1 MVSPSVNAFTVVYSG
16 TPPLR
21 QERGSEGPRLG
32 MSRRSDALTG
42 AGHDPLNV
50 EDPGTSGEADTGLSV
65 VVVERTSGV
74 RNLAAAQVQATSVL
88 HTQLGLVVAAESGAD
103 DGALGGGT
111 TTSGGQYPVG
121 TALRGATEDGDQVGD
136 DNLDLGGQA
145 VLLDE
150 LHLVAR
156 LLPGDNALDG
166 AGVDDHVGQVLQS
179 RGNQEDVGRDSDV
192 PAIDLGLRDLLH
204 SGLDGVVRQRGVLRN
219 VVVDQNAVSRTG
231 LQDRAERV
239 GDHTGVEARG
249 ARVEGEQRAV
259 AGGVNGAGGQLG
271 GVRGEPLDQA
281 VVVVDEGLPGELEA
295 GTVLGGV
302 DPATG
307 GLVAEGRV
315 RGELRN
321 LRQGTGRGHEAAVVP
336 QEGGV
341 DVVVE
346 RQELDRAEVVQQL
359 LAGELLPGLLLV
371 LVGVLEGGL
380 HGLGEPGSEH
390 VRGDGLTEGTAVA
403 RGVSLQD
410 RVLQLALSRPVT
422 TDSGLKSLSE
432 LSVRSEHFAPSFL
445 SASEDDGNR
454 LGTRTSD
461 LGVGVTDEPG
471 GAGDLVVG
479 ELHPAIGSGLRVD
492 QGARLDTGPGQGHLE
507 LEDATGDADR
517 GVARTV
523 VAPGRL
529 GQRVPHRVLA
539 ELGLVLSGR
548 SDLSHEDAEQA
559 TNLDDIADVALA
571 VLRQVHRKGQ
581 GVGVLEDLDVRNLL
595 GAEGVDLYHCDLLTS
610 LEVLD
615 LVRLGARLAN
625 LPSRGCP
632 DRSQVVLLG
641 RDGLLQLS
649 TGLDSVD
656 DPLLGNGGQT
666 GVEQAGGDN
675 ESLSSGLLAGLAPL
689 LVLVVLGL
697 LLTRNGGR
705 LVVGLLAGGLG
716 LALGGRLRGLGLVRG
731 LLGLPLRVLA
741 RGLAGGSLRGDR
753 LLSRKIVLGEKL
765 KKRGESLGHRSG
777 DGLTDR
783 LLVHMVLLIGTD
795 ALGFQHLQQSATCAR
810 LRYEVYRSDSIE
822 YRYNAVGVQTVLRP
836 GVDRHPDVLPLLAND
851 VVERR
856 IHLTLGV

>member
-1 MVSPSVNAFTVVYSG
+1 
-16 TPPLR
+16 
-21 QERGSEGPRLG
+21 
-32 MSRRSDALTG
+32 MSRGSDALTG
-42 AGHDPLNV
+42 ACHDPLNI
-50 EDPGTSGEADTGLSV
+50 EDPGAGGEADTSLSV

-74 RNLAAAQVQATSVL
+74 GNLSATQVQATSVL
-88 HTQLGLVVAAESGAD
+88 HTQLGLVVAAERGAD
-103 DGALGGGT
+103 DGALSRGT
-111 TTSGGQYPVG
+111 TTRGSQDPVG
-121 TALRGATEDGDQVGD
+121 AALHSATEDGNQVGD

-156 LLPGDNALDG
+156 FLPGDNALDS
-166 AGVDDHVGQVLQS
+166 AGVDHHVGQVLQS
-179 RGNQEDVGRDSDV
+179 RRNQEDVGRNGDV
-192 PAIDLGLRDLLH
+192 PTIDLGLGDLLH
-204 SGLDGVVRQRGVLRN
+204 GGLDGVVRQGGVLRN
-219 VVVDQNAVSRTG
+219 VVVDQNAVGVTG
-231 LQDRAERV
+231 LEDRAERV
-239 GDHTGVEARG
+239 GDHTGVEAGG
-249 ARVEGEQRAV
+249 ARVEREQRAV
-259 AGGVNGAGGQLG
+259 AGGVNGTGSQLG

-281 VVVVDEGLPGELEA
+281 VVIVDESLPRELETS
-295 GTVLGGV
+295 TVLGSV
-302 DPATG
+302 DPATR

-321 LRQGTGRGHEAAVVP
+321 LRQGAGRGHEAAVVP

-346 RQELDRAEVVQQL
+346 RQELDRAEVIQQL

-380 HGLGEPGSEH
+380 HGLGEPGGEH
-390 VRGDGLTEGTAVA
+390 VRGDSLTEGTTVA
-403 RGVSLQD
+403 RGVGLQN
-410 RVLQLALSRPVT
+410 RVLQLALGRPVT
-422 TDSGLKSLSE
+422 TDSGLKSLGE

-471 GAGDLVVG
+471 GTGGLVVD
-479 ELHPAIGSGLRVD
+479 ELHPAVGSGLRVN
-492 QGARLDTGPGQGHLE
+492 QGARLDTDPGQSHLK
-507 LEDATGDADR
+507 LEDATRDADR

-548 SDLSHEDAEQA
+548 GDLGHEDAEQA
-559 TNLDDIADVALA
+559 TDLNDIADVALA
-571 VLRQVHRKGQ
+571 VLRQVHGKGQ

-595 GAEGVDLYHCDLLTS
+595 GSEAVDLSHSDLLTS

-615 LVRLGARLAN
+615 LVRLGGRLTN
-625 LPSRGCP
+625 LPGRGCL

-649 TGLDSVD
+649 TGLDSID
-656 DPLLGNGGQT
+656 DPLLGDGGQT
-666 GVEQAGGDN
+666 GVEQAGGDD
-675 ESLSSGLLAGLAPL
+675 EGLSSGLLAGLALL

-697 LLTRNGGR
+697 LLARGGGR
-705 LVVGLLAGGLG
+705 LVVGLLAGRLG

-765 KKRGESLGHRSG
+765 KKRGESLSHRSG

-783 LLVHMVLLIGTD
+783 LLVHMVLLIGTN

-822 YRYNAVGVQTVLRP
+822 YRYNAVSIQTVLRP
-836 GVDRHPDVLPLLAND
+836 GVDRHTDVLPLLADD
-851 VVERR
+851 VVEGR
-856 IHLTLGV
+856 IHLALGV

>member
-1 MVSPSVNAFTVVYSG
+1 MS
-16 TPPLR
+16 
-21 QERGSEGPRLG
+21 RGSG
-32 MSRRSDALTG
+32 ALTG
-42 AGHDPLNV
+42 AGHNPLNV
-50 EDPGTSGEADTGLSV
+50 EDPGTGGEADTSLSV

-74 RNLAAAQVQATSVL
+74 GNLAAAQVQATSVL
-88 HTQLGLVVAAESGAD
+88 HTQLGLVVAAERGAD
-103 DGALGGGT
+103 DGALGRST
-111 TTSGGQYPVG
+111 TTSRGQDPVG
-121 TALRGATEDGDQVGD
+121 AALRSATQDGDQVRD

-156 LLPGDNALDG
+156 LLPSDNALDS
-166 AGVDDHVGQVLQS
+166 AGVDNHVRQVLQS
-179 RGNQEDVGRDSDV
+179 RGNQEDVGRNGDV
-192 PAIDLGLRDLLH
+192 PTIDFGLRDLLH
-204 SGLDGVVRQRGVLRN
+204 GGLDGVVRQGGVPLN
-219 VVVDQNAVSRTG
+219 IVVDQNAVRVAG

-239 GDHTGVEARG
+239 GDHTGVEARS

-271 GVRGEPLDQA
+271 GVRGEPLDKA
-281 VVVVDEGLPGELEA
+281 VVVVDEGLPRELEA
-295 GTVLGGV
+295 STVLGCV
-302 DPATG
+302 DPATR

-321 LRQGTGRGHEAAVVP
+321 LRQGAGRSHEATVVP
-336 QEGGV
+336 KEGGI

-346 RQELDRAEVVQQL
+346 RQELNRAEVVQQL

-371 LVGVLEGGL
+371 LVGVLEGRL

-390 VRGDGLTEGTAVA
+390 VRGDGFTEGAAIA
-403 RGVSLQD
+403 RGVGLQD
-410 RVLQLALSRPVT
+410 RVLQLALGRPVT

-432 LSVRSEHFAPSFL
+432 LSVRREHFAPSFL

-454 LGTRTSD
+454 PGTRTSD
-461 LGVGVTDEPG
+461 LGVGVTDKPSGTG
-471 GAGDLVVG
+471 GLVVG
-479 ELHPAIGSGLRVD
+479 ELHPAVGSGLRVD
-492 QGARLDTGPGQGHLE
+492 RGARLDTGHSQGHLK
-507 LEDATGDADR
+507 LEDAAGDADR
-517 GVARTV
+517 GVTRAV

-529 GQRVPHRVLA
+529 GQRVPHRVLT
-539 ELGLVLSGR
+539 ELGLILSGR
-548 SDLSHEDAEQA
+548 GDLGHEDAEQV
-559 TNLDDIADVALA
+559 TDLDDIANVALV
-571 VLRQVHRKGQ
+571 VLRQVHREGQ
-581 GVGVLEDLDVRNLL
+581 GVGVLENLDVRNLL

-615 LVRLGARLAN
+615 LVRPGARLAN
-625 LPSRGCP
+625 LPSRGCL

-649 TGLDSVD
+649 TGLDGVD
-656 DPLLGNGGQT
+656 DPLLSNGGQT
-666 GVEQAGGDN
+666 GVEQAGGDD
-675 ESLSSGLLAGLAPL
+675 EGLSSGLLAGLALL

-697 LLTRNGGR
+697 LLARSGGR
-705 LVVGLLAGGLG
+705 LVIGLLAGHLG
-716 LALGGRLRGLGLVRG
+716 LALGGRLRGLRLVRG

-836 GVDRHPDVLPLLAND
+836 GIDRHTDVLPLLADD
-851 VVERR
+851 VIEGR
-856 IHLTLGV
+856 IHLALRV

>member
-1 MVSPSVNAFTVVYSG
+1 MSRGSDAFTSG
-16 TPPLR
+16 
-21 QERGSEGPRLG
+21 
-32 MSRRSDALTG
+32 
-42 AGHDPLNV
+42 GHDPLNV
-50 EDPGTSGEADTGLSV
+50 EDPGSSGEANTGLSV
-65 VVVERTSGV
+65 VVVERAGGV
-74 RNLAAAQVQATSVL
+74 GNLAAAQVQATSVL
-88 HTQLGLVVAAESGAD
+88 HAQLGLIVAAERGAD
-103 DGALGGGT
+103 DGALGRGT
-111 TTSGGQYPVG
+111 TTSGGQDPVG

-156 LLPGDNALDG
+156 LLPGDNALDS
-166 AGVDDHVGQVLQS
+166 AGVDHHVGQVLQS
-179 RGNQEDVGRDSDV
+179 RRNQEDVGRNGDV
-192 PAIDLGLRDLLH
+192 PTIDLGLRDLLH
-204 SGLDGVVRQRGVLRN
+204 GGLDGVVRQGGVLQN
-219 VVVDQNAVSRTG
+219 VVVDQNAVSRTS
-231 LQDRAERV
+231 LEDRAERV

-249 ARVEGEQRAV
+249 VRVKGKQRTI

-281 VVVVDEGLPGELEA
+281 VVVVDEGLPRELEA
-295 GTVLGGV
+295 STVLGGV
-302 DPATG
+302 DPATR

-321 LRQGTGRGHEAAVVP
+321 LRQGTGRSHEAAVVP

-380 HGLGEPGSEH
+380 HGLGEPGGEH
-390 VRGDGLTEGTAVA
+390 VRSDGLTEGAAVA
-403 RGVSLQD
+403 RGVGLQD
-410 RVLQLALSRPVT
+410 RVLQLALGRPVT
-422 TDSGLKSLSE
+422 TDGGLKSLGE
-432 LSVRSEHFAPSFL
+432 LSVRREHFAPSFL

-454 LGTRTSD
+454 QGTRTSD
-461 LGVGVTDEPG
+461 FGVGVTDKPSG
-471 GAGDLVVG
+471 TAVLVIG
-479 ELHPAIGSGLRVD
+479 ELHPAVGSGLRVD
-492 QGARLDTGPGQGHLE
+492 PGARLDTGPGQSHLK
-507 LEDATGDADR
+507 LEDAAGDADR
-517 GVARTV
+517 GVSRAV
-523 VAPGRL
+523 IAPGRL

-548 SDLSHEDAEQA
+548 GDLGHKDAEQ
-559 TNLDDIADVALA
+559 TTDLDDITDAALA
-571 VLRQVHRKGQ
+571 VLRRVHGEGQ

-595 GAEGVDLYHCDLLTS
+595 GAKGVDLYHCDLLTS

-625 LPSRGCP
+625 LPSRGCL

-641 RDGLLQLS
+641 RDGLLQLGA
-649 TGLDSVD
+649 GLDSVD
-656 DPLLGNGGQT
+656 DPLLSNRGQT
-666 GVEQAGGDN
+666 RVKQASGDD
-675 ESLSSGLLAGLAPL
+675 EGLGSGLLAGLALL

-697 LLTRNGGR
+697 FLARSGGR

-716 LALGGRLRGLGLVRG
+716 LTLGGRLRGLGLVRG

-765 KKRGESLGHRSG
+765 KKRGESLGHRSS

-836 GVDRHPDVLPLLAND
+836 GIDRHADVLPLLTND
-851 VVERR
+851 VVEGW
-856 IHLTLGV
+856 IHLALRV

>member
-1 MVSPSVNAFTVVYSG
+1 MS
-16 TPPLR
+16 
-21 QERGSEGPRLG
+21 RGSD
-32 MSRRSDALTG
+32 DALTG
-42 AGHDPLNV
+42 AGHDPLNI
-50 EDPGTSGEADTGLSV
+50 EDPGTGGEADTSLSV
-65 VVVERTSGV
+65 VVVERASGV
-74 RNLAAAQVQATSVL
+74 GNLAAAQVQATSVL
-88 HTQLGLVVAAESGAD
+88 HTQLRLVVAAERGAD
-103 DGALGGGT
+103 DGALGRGT
-111 TTSGGQYPVG
+111 TTSRGQDPVG
-121 TALRGATEDGDQVGD
+121 AALRGATQDGDQVGD

-150 LHLVAR
+150 LHLVTG
-156 LLPGDNALDG
+156 LLPGDNALDS
-166 AGVDDHVGQVLQS
+166 AGVDDHIRQVLQS
-179 RGNQEDVGRDSDV
+179 RGNQEDIGRNGDV
-192 PAIDLGLRDLLH
+192 PAIDLGLRNLLH
-204 SGLDGVVRQRGVLRN
+204 GGLDGIVRQGGVLRN
-219 VVVDQNAVSRTG
+219 VVVDQNAVGRTG
-231 LQDRAERV
+231 LQDGAQRV
-239 GDHTGVEARG
+239 GDHTGVEARS

-259 AGGVNGAGGQLG
+259 AGGVNGTSGQLG
-271 GVRGEPLDQA
+271 GVRGEPLDQTI
-281 VVVVDEGLPGELEA
+281 VVVDEGLPGELETS
-295 GTVLGGV
+295 TVLGGV
-302 DPATG
+302 DPAPR

-321 LRQGTGRGHEAAVVP
+321 LRQGAGRSHEAAVVP

-346 RQELDRAEVVQQL
+346 RQELHRAEVVQQL

-390 VRGDGLTEGTAVA
+390 VRSDGLTEGAAVA

-422 TDSGLKSLSE
+422 TDSGLKSLGE

-461 LGVGVTDEPG
+461 LGVGVADEPS
-471 GAGDLVVG
+471 GAGDPVVG
-479 ELHPAIGSGLRVD
+479 ELHPAVGSGLRVN
-492 QGARLDTGPGQGHLE
+492 QGTRLDTGPGQGHLKF
-507 LEDATGDADR
+507 EDATGDADR
-517 GVARTV
+517 GVAGAV

-529 GQRVPHRVLA
+529 GQRVPQRVLA

-548 SDLSHEDAEQA
+548 GDLSHKNAEQA
-559 TNLDDIADVALA
+559 TNLDDVTDVALA
-571 VLRQVHRKGQ
+571 VLRQVHGERQ

-595 GAEGVDLYHCDLLTS
+595 GPEAVYLSHSDLLTS

-615 LVRLGARLAN
+615 LVRLGGRLTN
-625 LPSRGCP
+625 LPGRGCP
-632 DRSQVVLLG
+632 DRRQVVLLG

-649 TGLDSVD
+649 AGLDSVD
-656 DPLLGNGGQT
+656 DPLLGDGGQT
-666 GVEQAGGDN
+666 GVEQAGGDD
-675 ESLSSGLLAGLAPL
+675 EGLSSGLLAGLALL
-689 LVLVVLGL
+689 LVLVILGL
-697 LLTRNGGR
+697 LLARSGGR
-705 LVVGLLAGGLG
+705 LVVGLLTGRLG
-716 LALGGRLRGLGLVRG
+716 LALGGRLGGLGLVRG

-836 GVDRHPDVLPLLAND
+836 GIDRHSDVLPLLTDD
-851 VVERR
+851 VIEGR
-856 IHLTLGV
+856 IHLTLRV